1 MSEIY
6 ETISAENSAEAEK
19 IIEELQIRK
28 AWQSIGA
35 EVNLVGSL
43 ACGLLCKHLDIDFH
57 VYSNIVNIEDS
68 FKVVAKL
75 ATNKFV
81 RKVSYLNFLDTEEAC
96 LQWQLI
102 YETEQGK
109 NWQIDIVHIKKNSK
123 YDGFFERQAECI
135 KDALDDKTRKLIL
148 QLKYETPENEHI
160 MGIEYYQAVLEAK
173 VQNYQEFAQWRKLH
187 PVLGIVEWLPIC
199 N

>member
-6 ETISAENSAEAEK
+6 ELMSIQNSAEAQK

-57 VYSNIVNIEDS
+57 VYSDIVNIEDS
-68 FKVVAKL
+68 FRVVAKL

-81 RKVSYLNFLDTEEAC
+81 KKVSYLRRSLFAMAAYLRNGTGEKLANRYC
-96 LQWQLI
+96 P
-102 YETEQGK
+102 Y
-109 NWQIDIVHIKKNSK
+109 KK
-123 YDGFFERQAECI
+123 E
-135 KDALDDKTRKLIL
+135 
-148 QLKYETPENEHI
+148 
-160 MGIEYYQAVLEAK
+160 
-173 VQNYQEFAQWRKLH
+173 
-187 PVLGIVEWLPIC
+187 
-199 N
+199 